1 MNKARIL
8 TVSLWIGITAAVLLS
23 TMPAAIAKDNT
34 AQFKTV
40 ETKHFAR
47 AEGVEL
53 SAEFGDYL
61 YAELRAE
68 LTKAKLFGLVIGEG
82 EVVDAADAPSSIVI
96 DGSITEYKKGSA
108 VKDALIG
115 FTAGWRSLKLDTTI
129 KRRSDQKLLVSPQIH
144 VRASPRWNEKVL
156 AKAAAKQIVND
167 LKKSLKDVGANS

>member
-8 TVSLWIGITAAVLLS
+8 NVSFWIGITAAVLLA

-68 LTKAKLFGLVIGEG
+68 LTKAKLFGQVIGEG
-82 EVVDAADAPSSIVI
+82 EVVDTADASSSIVI